1 MQPEPKGARAMS
13 WQELAA
19 LRRQMNDLYPGNRPL
34 QNALAPLEHRAYARE
49 TVQDDPK
56 WGVAKMGTFIP
67 AYTALK
73 FFQQLFGRK
82 EWSDPSLRQAAE
94 GYRGMWEGMK

>member
-1 MQPEPKGARAMS
+1 MQREPKGASAMS
-13 WQELAA
+13 WQELSE
-19 LRRQMNDLYPGNRPL
+19 LRRQMNTLHPNNRPL

-49 TVQDDPK
+49 TVQADPK
-56 WGVAKMGTFIP
+56 WGPTKMRVAIP

-73 FFQQLFGRK
+73 FFQQLFGKK